1 MSRASGL
8 GKGLDALLPDSG
20 TDRGKGGMEMCP
32 IDRISP
38 NPFQPRKDIDEAPL
52 RELADS
58 IRENGV
64 IQPLVV
70 REKEDGS
77 GYEIIA
83 GERRWRA
90 AQLAGL
96 DDVPIVVREAGEQ
109 ARLELAI
116 IENIQRQDL
125 NPLEEAMAYRQ
136 LIDDFSLTQDEVA
149 RKVGKDRSTVTNILR
164 ILQLPDYARETLAA
178 GRMSLG
184 HARVLLSLGQA
195 PEAMRRLHDR
205 ILGEEMSV
213 REAEKAAKAVKRELG
228 LGRKPAARNKG
239 AGGRQQE
246 ENALPDSYCRA
257 LQNDMVRALGT
268 RVRIVQAGSRGKV
281 EIEYYSPDD
290 LERLMAIITAGAP
303 E

>member
-20 TDRGKGGMEMCP
+20 ADQDKGGGLELCP
-32 IDRISP
+32 VDKISP
-38 NPFQPRKDIDEAPL
+38 NPFQPRKEIDTVPL
-52 RELADS
+52 KELADS

-90 AQLAGL
+90 ARLAGL
-96 DDVPIVVREAGEQ
+96 EEVPIVVREAGEQ

-136 LIDDFSLTQDEVA
+136 LIDDFNLTQDEVA

-164 ILQLPDYARETLAA
+164 ILQLPDYAKEALSA
-178 GRMSLG
+178 GKISLG
-184 HARVLLSLGQA
+184 HARVLLSLAQA
-195 PEAMRRLHDR
+195 PEAMRQLHDR
-205 ILGEEMSV
+205 IVGEGMSV
-213 REAEKAAKAVKRELG
+213 REAERTAKKIKRELG
-228 LGRKPAARNKG
+228 FGGKPATRTTSV
-239 AGGRQQE
+239 RPQE
-246 ENALPDSYCRA
+246 ENALPESYCRA

-268 RVRIVQAGSRGKV
+268 KVRIVQAGSRGKV

-290 LERLMAIITAGAP
+290 LERLMALITAGAQ
-303 E
+303 ER

>member
-8 GKGLDALLPDSG
+8 GKGLDALLPDDPG
-20 TDRGKGGMEMCP
+20 RGAGPETCP
-32 IDRISP
+32 IDKISP
-38 NPFQPRKDIDEAPL
+38 NPHQPRKGMDDGPL
-52 RELADS
+52 QELADS
-58 IRENGV
+58 IRENGI

-96 DDVPIVVREAGEQ
+96 SEVPIVVREAGEQ

-136 LIDDFSLTQDEVA
+136 LIDEFSLTQDEVA
-149 RKVGKDRSTVTNILR
+149 RKVGKDRSTVANVLR
-164 ILQLPDYARETLAA
+164 ILQLPDYAKASLSA
-178 GRMSLG
+178 GRMSPG
-184 HARVLLSLGQA
+184 HARVLLSLAQA

-205 ILGEEMSV
+205 IVSEGISV
-213 REAEKAAKAVKRELG
+213 REAEKSAKKMKQELGFGGGRPAAAKSR
-228 LGRKPAARNKG
+228 RTP
-239 AGGRQQE
+239 E
-246 ENALPDSYCRA
+246 EHALPESYCRA
-257 LQNDMVRALGT
+257 LQNDLVRALGT

-290 LERLMAIITAGAP
+290 LDRLLAIITAGAP
-303 E
+303 QE